1 MGWLIIED
9 KDWYLLI
16 NQLME
21 CVEHITIRRGNKETH
36 TCIGQSSLVAY
47 LSFEE
52 EKGDHF
58 QGSMVGDME
67 RLGKLVRKPCCTSLY
82 KEYME

>member
-1 MGWLIIED
+1 M
-9 KDWYLLI
+9 
-16 NQLME
+16 
-21 CVEHITIRRGNKETH
+21 CIR
-36 TCIGQSSLVAY
+36 QSSLVAY

-52 EKGDHF
+52 EERDHF